1 MVETKESNK
10 VEGGFAEKLKLVEKE
25 NKDKLDEDFLL
36 NNQKKSEFFEK
47 ENEKF
52 TSLLNEEQK
61 KVFYLAVKDR
71 ASLFFTG
78 AAGTGKSFLLKKI
91 IAALKLHYGK
101 EKVAVTAL
109 TGIAA
114 VNING
119 TTLHSF
125 SGIGL
130 GNDLLPDLIKKI
142 QNSKRHQKRWQ
153 KIDTLI
159 IDEISMLESG
169 LFDKL
174 EIISRTVRNDNRPF
188 GGLQLIFC
196 GDFFQLPPVTRGK
209 SPPRFCFE
217 TQS

>member
-25 NKDKLDEDFLL
+25 NEDKLDEDFLL

>member
-1 MVETKESNK
+1 M
-10 VEGGFAEKLKLVEKE
+10 EGGFAEKLKLVEKE

-174 EIISRTVRNDNRPF
+174 EIISRTVRNDDRPF

-209 SPPRFCFE
+209 SLPRFCFE
-217 TQS
+217 AQS